1 MDPSA
6 RGVLS
11 VVATPIGNLEDI
23 TLRALRIL
31 QSADLILA
39 EDTRHSRKLCTHHGI
54 HTPLRALHAHS
65 GPGVIAHC
73 LDELAQ
79 GKRLAL
85 ITDAG
90 TPLVSDP
97 GLALVREACAR
108 GLAVESL
115 PGPSAVTAALCVAG
129 FDFDAFR
136 FVGFLPRAG
145 RKRREALE
153 RISADPDV
161 CVLFEAPP
169 RLIKTLRDLETLA
182 PRRRIAVCRELT
194 KIHEEVARGTPAEL
208 LQHFAEGV
216 RGELTLV
223 LERIAEA
230 APVAEQGDALDAA
243 IRRRLDEGLSP
254 RDVAAELALTFKLP
268 RRQVYGRVL
277 TLRGEA

>member
-1 MDPSA
+1 MAQPP
-6 RGVLS
+6 RGMLS

-23 TLRALRIL
+23 TLRALRVL

-39 EDTRHSRKLCTHHGI
+39 EDTRHSRKLCTHHAI

-65 GPGVIAHC
+65 APSVIAHFVE
-73 LDELAQ
+73 ELER

-97 GLALVREACAR
+97 GQALVREARAR
-108 GLAVESL
+108 GLGVESL

-136 FVGFLPRAG
+136 FVGFLPRTG
-145 RKRREALE
+145 KKRRQALE
-153 RISADPDV
+153 RIIADPDV

-169 RLIKTLRDLETLA
+169 RLDKTLRDLQALA
-182 PRRRIAVCRELT
+182 PARRIAVCRELT
-194 KIHEEVARGTPAEL
+194 KLHEEVVRGTPGEL

-223 LERIAEA
+223 LERDESE
-230 APVAEQGDALDAA
+230 APVAEPGDALDEA
-243 IRRRLDEGLSP
+243 IRQRLDAGMSP
-254 RDVAAELALTFKLP
+254 RDVAAELALALSLP
-268 RRQVYGRVL
+268 RRQVYARVL